1 MGNLSQKQ
9 ILELIEAGIQAPSA
23 DNLQPWTFRLI
34 PDGFELLVHSKHL
47 GKFFDANL
55 IATKISCGA
64 LIENVVRFASAQGL
78 ETTIN
83 YKDQSTNIQ
92 SSDYLHVANL
102 EFKTDRLHCDAET
115 VRKLIHDRHTN
126 RFLFSFNKKVPPD
139 ILSNLTS
146 ETQRSSDY
154 SLISYKDKKTKNQII
169 RAIALAD
176 TIRFTHQRNHEEFC
190 ASLRL
195 GEAASSSDNGLTEE
209 TLGLDKATILGLKA
223 TMSWPRQRFLNLF
236 GVHYASAFRASWLPM
251 KASSEILSIIHHG
264 TPDYYEFGRVLESFW
279 LRANQLGLSVQPLG
293 ALPLFFTR
301 LFALNGEEFSIS
313 QKKKL
318 SNIAMKFKNATPGF
332 DPQTDQLVMVFRIGY
347 SDRNPPRSCRKK
359 VEDFII
365 KKRPESIE
373 RSISNKIG

>member
-9 ILELIEAGIQAPSA
+9 ILELIEVGIQAPSA

-55 IATKISCGA
+55 IATKITCGA
-64 LIENVVRFASAQGL
+64 LIENVVRFATAQGL
-78 ETTIN
+78 ETIIN
-83 YKDQSTNIQ
+83 YKDQSINIH
-92 SSDYLHVANL
+92 SDDYLHVANL
-102 EFKTDRLHCDAET
+102 EFKTDRLPYDVEA
-115 VRKLIHDRHTN
+115 VRKLIHNRHTN

-139 ILSNLTS
+139 ILSTLAS
-146 ETQRSSDY
+146 ETQRSSNY
-154 SLISYKDKKTKNQII
+154 SLVSYKDKKTKNQII

-176 TIRFTHQRNHEEFC
+176 TIRFTHQRNHDEFC

-195 GEAASSSDNGLTEE
+195 GKNASSSDDGLTEE

-236 GVHYASAFRASWLPM
+236 GIHYASAFRASWLPL
-251 KASSEILSIIHHG
+251 KASSDILSIIHHG
-264 TPDYYEFGRVLESFW
+264 APDYYEFGRVLESFW

-301 LFALNGEEFSIS
+301 LFALKGEEFSVS
-313 QKKKL
+313 QKRKL
-318 SNIAMKFKNATPGF
+318 SNIAMKFKKITPSF
-332 DPQTDQLVMVFRIGY
+332 IPQADQLVMTFRIGY
-347 SDRNPPRSCRKK
+347 CDRNPPRSCRKK
-359 VEDFII
+359 IENFIL
-365 KKRPESIE
+365 R
-373 RSISNKIG
+373 